1 MRTLVKY
8 LKCER
13 ENCERLG
20 QTFFEEEAKKRYFE
34 EEKIFKEWE
43 THLLEEEAKKE
54 EAKKEEAKKEE
65 AKKEEVIKRPRG
77 RPKKNSP
84 PVIKEKKKKGH
95 PRKYEE
101 GYNDHTFVKVL
112 VDRKEYYRLLEIEKK
127 YLEKILSF

>member
-43 THLLEEEAKKE
+43 THLL
-54 EAKKEEAKKEE
+54 
-65 AKKEEVIKRPRG
+65 
-77 RPKKNSP
+77 PKKRKP
-84 PVIKEKKKKGH
+84 KKRKPKRGSQKRGSYKKTK
-95 PRKYEE
+95 RK
-101 GYNDHTFVKVL
+101 T
-112 VDRKEYYRLLEIEKK
+112 
-127 YLEKILSF
+127 